1 MTSVSKFKIDK
12 FTFVLEIQLV
22 FKYISMHIDPGLFGG
37 KSVFR
42 GRGTYSVWEPNTAGK
57 YLEFQNKEDYSSN
70 FPWNI

>member
-1 MTSVSKFKIDK
+1 
-12 FTFVLEIQLV
+12 
-22 FKYISMHIDPGLFGG
+22 MHIDPGLFGG